1 MQHLLAGSAGPQGG
15 RNWKAAQPSNAPAG
29 PPGISHV
36 SQCARRY
43 PFEKLA
49 SDAACQQLGMVG
61 MLNGGRRAEFARLLA
76 LAFTREKEVRA
87 QQAFI
92 RDMIMEGNRDAIWK
106 EWDEL
111 TNLLVETEMLSRSLR
126 AVFDK

>member
-1 MQHLLAGSAGPQGG
+1 
-15 RNWKAAQPSNAPAG
+15 
-29 PPGISHV
+29 
-36 SQCARRY
+36 
-43 PFEKLA
+43 
-49 SDAACQQLGMVG
+49 

-76 LAFTREKEVRA
+76 LAFAREKEVRA

-92 RDMIMEGNRDAIWK
+92 RDMIMDGNRDAIWK

-111 TNLLVETEMLSRSLR
+111 TNLLVETEMLSLSLR